1 MCIHF
6 VSLALFY
13 VVMFAWGRFGGN
25 PQQQQFDL
33 KEESRPRRDCEFT
46 ACNNMHSGIFSFA
59 TSVCPQRESFKS
71 QSFCDTR
78 AQVEF
83 DRPGR
88 TGGVEGGPRGD
99 GGPRLGLSYKTSR
112 SQAGIRLASLLPLE
126 ASLIR

>member
-1 MCIHF
+1 
-6 VSLALFY
+6 
-13 VVMFAWGRFGGN
+13 MFAWRRFAEN

-33 KEESRPRRDCEFT
+33 KEERRPRRDCEFI

-59 TSVCPQRESFKS
+59 TSVCPQLESFKS
-71 QSFCDTR
+71 QNFGDTR
-78 AQVEF
+78 AQVEL
-83 DRPGR
+83 DQPGG

>member
-1 MCIHF
+1 MHSF
-6 VSLALFY
+6 LLLALFY
-13 VVMFAWGRFGGN
+13 VVMFAWGRFAGN
-25 PQQQQFDL
+25 PQQEQFDL
-33 KEESRPRRDCEFT
+33 KEESRPRRDFEFT

-78 AQVEF
+78 AQVELGQ
-83 DRPGR
+83 PGG
-88 TGGVEGGPRGD
+88 TGGLERGPPGG
-99 GGPRLGLSYKTSR
+99 GGQRLGLSYKTSN